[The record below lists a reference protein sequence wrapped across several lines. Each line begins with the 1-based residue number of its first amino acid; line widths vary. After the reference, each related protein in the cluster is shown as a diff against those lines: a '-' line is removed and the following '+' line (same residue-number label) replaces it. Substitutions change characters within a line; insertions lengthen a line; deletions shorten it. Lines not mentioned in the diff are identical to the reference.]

1 MTADGQRTGVRNAI
15 DLVAP
20 LIRRLDSLLALGILG
35 GIAGIGAT
43 FILPAHYRVEASFV
57 PEVSSE
63 IPSAG
68 AGGLSSLASR
78 LGVGNLGS
86 QISPDFYAQV
96 LRTRTVLDPVILKRY
111 PSPDADS
118 PADSVTLIEVLDIA
132 RRHSPERQL
141 ELAYKKLSDRLDIG
155 VDQASGIVTLSV
167 DMPTGALGVAVV
179 KAMLS
184 RLDSFNLFTRQ
195 SSAKSRREFLK
206 ERVAEAHAQLD
217 SAEMALEHF
226 YASNR
231 ILTSSP
237 SLTAQEARL
246 RRRVDMAQSIY
257 LSLSQQLEDAQID
270 AVRDTPTL
278 TPVERPIAPAKP
290 TWPKKSVLGVLG
302 FLVGIIAASVRT
314 TWRETLSADSP
325 VRLSLTTAAH
335 ALQDLVGRW
344 RRWRQRKWPAPR

>member
-1 MTADGQRTGVRNAI
+1 MTADGERVGVGNAI

-20 LIRRLDSLLALGILG
+20 LLRRLDSLLALGILG
-35 GIAGIGAT
+35 GIAGVGAA

-63 IPSAG
+63 IPSAA

-86 QISPDFYAQV
+86 QISPDFYSQV
-96 LRTRTVLDPVILKRY
+96 LQTRTVLDPVILKRY
-111 PSPDADS
+111 ASTDADS
-118 PADSVTLIEVLDIA
+118 PADSVTLMDILEIP
-132 RRHSPERQL
+132 RTYSPERRL
-141 ELAYKKLSDRLDIG
+141 ELAYKALDRRLDAG

-179 KAMLS
+179 KAILA

-206 ERVAEAHAQLD
+206 DRVAEAHTQLD

-237 SLTAQEARL
+237 SLTAQESRL

-257 LSLSQQLEDAQID
+257 PSLSQQLEDAQID

-278 TPVERPIAPAKP
+278 TPVETPIAPAKP
-290 TWPKKSVLGVLG
+290 TWPRKSVMGALG

-325 VRLSLTTAAH
+325 VRVSLTAAAR
-335 ALQDLVGRW
+335 ALQDLATRW
-344 RRWRQRKWPAPR
+344 RRRQQRN